1 MGGVQSVQFSLELVM
16 KAAFVWA
23 QPIPTDATEWHKA
36 LPRVTRKALRVTKTP
51 TNTKANNT
59 THHSADSVIAEP
71 LSILDPLN
79 DAEYLALNTCDC
91 DAYLNEFGDDYGIDD
106 PATHY
111 LNSGLSIVAPGK
123 DTRRWLKGYN
133 IL

>member
-1 MGGVQSVQFSLELVM
+1 M

-36 LPRVTRKALRVTKTP
+36 LPRVTRKALRHTTPKATPITKTNID
-51 TNTKANNT
+51 TDQVVTDWLAI
-59 THHSADSVIAEP
+59 H
-71 LSILDPLN
+71 DPMN
-79 DAEYLALNTCDC
+79 DAEYLALNTCDPDFC
-91 DAYLNEFGDDYGIDD
+91 MDEFNDVDDEY
-106 PATHY
+106 A
-111 LNSGLSIVAPGK
+111 GLTIVAPGK